1 MCPSAVKG
9 CIIILPSSRVPS
21 LLCVC
26 VGLPRIDEPHLL
38 CFYSSL
44 CCSTQALKTIASLL
58 FYYHCCSTYR
68 LSGICC
74 CFNIDQFSSGDK
86 IQISRIKALF
96 NILSKN
102 LYIGYSSS
110 KSEETSMFMNNVN
123 RLGICRDHRDR
134 RSCKIFVSCVN
145 FSRKQ
150 RSFLYIL

>member
-1 MCPSAVKG
+1 MHYNPPQQQSP
-9 CIIILPSSRVPS
+9 LSP
-21 LLCVC
+21 LCA
-26 VGLPRIDEPHLL
+26 GLPRIDEPHLL

-150 RSFLYIL
+150 RSFLHILQI